1 MAINNNY
8 TAEVGIKFNDRQLN
22 RQLKELGSKTV
33 TVNMKLGDGVSR
45 QLHNINKSF
54 NKVTDGTVAWGKSVS
69 ESSEKASKSLTTVE
83 KSTKNIN
90 KSFYDTSKHADT
102 LGSKFLDITKKVI
115 AFGGVTA
122 IIGLFTKTISE
133 AYQAVKNMDDV
144 MTEFNKVSDMSGE
157 SLSKYT
163 DELTEMGESVGRTGA
178 EMLASSTEFVKAGYD
193 EKQSAELAK
202 VANLYM
208 NIADGQVSSAEASA
222 LLVSQMKAFNM
233 TADEATIVIDQI
245 NEVSNLF
252 AVSSTDISTA
262 LTKSSSALA
271 TYGNTM
277 SESISL
283 VTAG

>member
-102 LGSKFLDITKKVI
+102 LGSKFLDISKKVI
-115 AFGGVTA
+115 AFGAVTA
-122 IIGLFTKTISE
+122 IIGLFTKSMSE
-133 AYQAVKNMDDV
+133 AIEVTK
-144 MTEFNKVSDMSGE
+144 EFDASLAELRKVSDLSGE
-157 SLSKYT
+157 GLKDYTEDSFKMARELSTTASTVT
-163 DELTEMGESVGRTGA
+163 DAVAL
-178 EMLASSTEFVKAGYD
+178 FVQAGYD
-193 EKQSAELAK
+193 LEQAKGLAK
-202 VANLYM
+202 YSIMLQAISDHSLD
-208 NIADGQVSSAEASA
+208 AETSAMFLTSTI
-222 LLVSQMKAFNM
+222 KAFNL
-233 TADEATIVIDQI
+233 TASDAEKIISSV
-245 NEVSNLF
+245 NEVDKLAFLF
-252 AVSSTDISTA
+252 
-262 LTKSSSALA
+262 
-271 TYGNTM
+271 GN
-277 SESISL
+277 I
-283 VTAG
+283 